1 MPIKDP
7 VERRA
12 YYKAYRE
19 ANREK
24 VAECKK
30 AWGIKNRDKVCAQQ
44 HAWYLKNKEITVARA
59 GNWIKNNPEK
69 AKLIRAKHRKENS
82 DKINTR
88 TAIRRANRKKVNDIH
103 TSDDKWLLAEF
114 YSLAKL
120 REEVLGF
127 KWHVDHIVPLSKGGR
142 HCLTNLQVVPE
153 HWNLSKGNRNTD
165 IFIGATTGENDD
177 KDSARDT

>member
-1 MPIKDP
+1 MAGWKSA
-7 VERRA
+7 EQRRA
-12 YYKAYRE
+12 YYI

-24 VAECKK
+24 AYNWRKS
-30 AWGIKNRDKVCAQQ
+30 W
-44 HAWYLKNKEITVARA
+44 KEA
-59 GNWIKNNPEK
+59 NPEK
-69 AKLIRAKHRKENS
+69 VLENQKIYYQKHAEQERMRVSVWKKANPEKVNAYRATRK
-82 DKINTR
+82 
-88 TAIRRANRKKVNDIH
+88 AIQNKVNDIY

>member
-1 MPIKDP
+1 MPYEITIYQKIYYQKHAEQ
-7 VERRA
+7 ERMR
-12 YYKAYRE
+12 
-19 ANREK
+19 
-24 VAECKK
+24 VSVWKK
-30 AWGIKNRDKVCAQQ
+30 A
-44 HAWYLKNKEITVARA
+44 
-59 GNWIKNNPEK
+59 NPEK
-69 AKLIRAKHRKENS
+69 VNAYKATRK
-82 DKINTR
+82 
-88 TAIRRANRKKVNDIH
+88 AIQNKVNDIH

-153 HWNLSKGNRNTD
+153 HWNLSKGNRNTN

>member
-1 MPIKDP
+1 MAGWKSA
-7 VERRA
+7 EQRRA
-12 YYKAYRE
+12 YYI

-24 VAECKK
+24 AYNWRKS
-30 AWGIKNRDKVCAQQ
+30 W
-44 HAWYLKNKEITVARA
+44 KEA
-59 GNWIKNNPEK
+59 NPEK
-69 AKLIRAKHRKENS
+69 VLENQKIYYQKHAEQERMRVSVWKKANPEKVNAYKATRK
-82 DKINTR
+82 
-88 TAIRRANRKKVNDIH
+88 AIQNKVNDIH

-153 HWNLSKGNRNTD
+153 HWNLSKGNRNTN

>member
-1 MPIKDP
+1 LAGWKSAEQRI
-7 VERRA
+7 A
-12 YYKAYRE
+12 YYKA
-19 ANREK
+19 NREK
-24 VAECKK
+24 AYNWRKS
-30 AWGIKNRDKVCAQQ
+30 W
-44 HAWYLKNKEITVARA
+44 KEA
-59 GNWIKNNPEK
+59 NPEK
-69 AKLIRAKHRKENS
+69 VLENQKIYYQKHAEQERMRVSVWKKANPEKVNAYRATRK
-82 DKINTR
+82 
-88 TAIRRANRKKVNDIH
+88 AIQNKVNDIY

>member
-1 MPIKDP
+1 MAGWKSA
-7 VERRA
+7 EQRRA
-12 YYKAYRE
+12 YYI

-24 VAECKK
+24 AYNWRKS
-30 AWGIKNRDKVCAQQ
+30 W
-44 HAWYLKNKEITVARA
+44 KEA
-59 GNWIKNNPEK
+59 NPEK
-69 AKLIRAKHRKENS
+69 VLENQKIYYQKHAEQERMRVSVWKKANPEKVNAYKATRK
-82 DKINTR
+82 
-88 TAIRRANRKKVNDIH
+88 AIQNKVNDIY

>member
-1 MPIKDP
+1 MSGWKSA
-7 VERRA
+7 EQRRA
-12 YYKAYRE
+12 YYKA
-19 ANREK
+19 NREK
-24 VAECKK
+24 AYNWRKS
-30 AWGIKNRDKVCAQQ
+30 W
-44 HAWYLKNKEITVARA
+44 KEA
-59 GNWIKNNPEK
+59 NPEK
-69 AKLIRAKHRKENS
+69 VLENQKIYYQKHAEQERMRVSVWK
-82 DKINTR
+82 K
-88 TAIRRANRKKVNDIH
+88 ANPDKVNAYKATRKAIQNKVHDIH

-142 HCLTNLQVVPE
+142 NCLTNLQVVPE

>member
-1 MPIKDP
+1 MAGWKSA
-7 VERRA
+7 EQRRA
-12 YYKAYRE
+12 YYKA
-19 ANREK
+19 NREK
-24 VAECKK
+24 AYNWRKS
-30 AWGIKNRDKVCAQQ
+30 W
-44 HAWYLKNKEITVARA
+44 KEA
-59 GNWIKNNPEK
+59 NPEK
-69 AKLIRAKHRKENS
+69 VLENQKIYYQKHAEQERMRVGVWKKANPEKVNAYKATRK
-82 DKINTR
+82 
-88 TAIRRANRKKVNDIH
+88 AIQNKVNDIY

>member
-1 MPIKDP
+1 LAGWKSA
-7 VERRA
+7 EQRRA
-12 YYKAYRE
+12 YYI

-24 VAECKK
+24 AYNWRKS
-30 AWGIKNRDKVCAQQ
+30 W
-44 HAWYLKNKEITVARA
+44 KEA
-59 GNWIKNNPEK
+59 NPEK
-69 AKLIRAKHRKENS
+69 VLENQKIYYQKHAEQERMRVSVWKKANPEKVNAYKATRK
-82 DKINTR
+82 
-88 TAIRRANRKKVNDIH
+88 AIQNKVNDIY

>member
-1 MPIKDP
+1 MAGWKSA
-7 VERRA
+7 EQRRA
-12 YYKAYRE
+12 YYKA
-19 ANREK
+19 NREK
-24 VAECKK
+24 AYNWRKS
-30 AWGIKNRDKVCAQQ
+30 W
-44 HAWYLKNKEITVARA
+44 KEA
-59 GNWIKNNPEK
+59 NPEK
-69 AKLIRAKHRKENS
+69 VLENQKIYYQKHAEQERMRVSVWKKANPEKVNAYKATRK
-82 DKINTR
+82 
-88 TAIRRANRKKVNDIH
+88 AIQNKVNDIY

-177 KDSARDT
+177 TDSARDT

>member
-1 MPIKDP
+1 MAGWKSA
-7 VERRA
+7 EQRRA
-12 YYKAYRE
+12 YYI

-24 VAECKK
+24 AYNWRKSWK
-30 AWGIKNRDKVCAQQ
+30 AA
-44 HAWYLKNKEITVARA
+44 
-59 GNWIKNNPEK
+59 NPEK
-69 AKLIRAKHRKENS
+69 VLQNQKIYYQKHAEQERMRVSVWKKANPEKVNAYKATRK
-82 DKINTR
+82 
-88 TAIRRANRKKVNDIH
+88 AIQNKVNDIY

>member
-1 MPIKDP
+1 MR
-7 VERRA
+7 VS
-12 YYKAYRE
+12 
-19 ANREK
+19 
-24 VAECKK
+24 VWKK
-30 AWGIKNRDKVCAQQ
+30 A
-44 HAWYLKNKEITVARA
+44 
-59 GNWIKNNPEK
+59 NPEK
-69 AKLIRAKHRKENS
+69 VNAYKATRK
-82 DKINTR
+82 
-88 TAIRRANRKKVNDIH
+88 AIQNKVNDIH

>member
-1 MPIKDP
+1 MAGWKSA
-7 VERRA
+7 EQRRA
-12 YYKAYRE
+12 YYI

-24 VAECKK
+24 AYNWRKS
-30 AWGIKNRDKVCAQQ
+30 W
-44 HAWYLKNKEITVARA
+44 KEA
-59 GNWIKNNPEK
+59 NPEK
-69 AKLIRAKHRKENS
+69 VLENQKIYYQKHAEQERVRVSVWKKANPEKVNAYKATRK
-82 DKINTR
+82 
-88 TAIRRANRKKVNDIH
+88 AIQNKVNDIH
-103 TSDDKWLLAEF
+103 TLDDKWLLAEF